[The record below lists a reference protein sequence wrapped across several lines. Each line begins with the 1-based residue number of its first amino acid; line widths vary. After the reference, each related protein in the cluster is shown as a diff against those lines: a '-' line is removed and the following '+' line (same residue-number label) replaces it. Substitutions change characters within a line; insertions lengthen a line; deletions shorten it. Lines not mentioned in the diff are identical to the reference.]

1 MATKTK
7 EPKNRVMKDH
17 FACTMRGD
25 SLASEGIL
33 DGYTLIA
40 DREAKA
46 KPGDLALV
54 RAPGGE
60 VVAKRASI
68 DDLPLVIGRVIQTYV
83 IPRDSKYLIL
93 RNLKNW

>member
-7 EPKNRVMKDH
+7 EPKSRVMKDH

-25 SLASEGIL
+25 SLPSEGIL
-33 DGYTLIA
+33 DGYTLIV
-40 DREAKA
+40 DREAVA

-54 RAPGGE
+54 RTPDGAE
-60 VVAKRASI
+60 IAKRVTEE
-68 DDLPLVIGRVIQTYV
+68 DLPHVIGRVIQSYL